1 MGDEVTAVHRTTDSS
16 ACAHTGSL
24 YLKTK
29 TQEMEMISKSAEEW
43 IRKIEAEVIG
53 PQGSKE

>member
-1 MGDEVTAVHRTTDSS
+1 MTAAHRTTDNR

-24 YLKTK
+24 YLKTR
-29 TQEMEMISKSAEEW
+29 TQEKEMISQPVEEW
-43 IRKIEAEVIG
+43 IVKIEAEVIG